1 MKCIFPCGSKF
12 IIVCNVEQ
20 PETDIYGLRYDI
32 PDGQKLAEG
41 LLRLNIVKE
50 GLVSMKIL
58 VCTKLVPDT
67 SETKLSIDK
76 TGKGI
81 STVGLKFSINEADD
95 YAVEEAMRTK
105 AALGGTVTIVSIAP
119 KSADVMIR
127 MALAK
132 GGESA
137 IRIEDDRINFRDPM
151 QVAKVLA
158 AAVKDE
164 EFDLV
169 FTGCMSSD
177 DKNMSVGVALA
188 ELLGLNHA
196 AMVKHAEVTEEKIT
210 VHRELEGGLLEV
222 AEVGLPAVITVQTG
236 INTPRYAPIRE
247 MRQAMKKELKVV
259 NLEDIGID
267 EAQVNEAGSK
277 IELLGFYFPEVISNV
292 EILEGSPEEKG
303 EQIAIK
309 LVKGGLLS

>member
-1 MKCIFPCGSKF
+1 
-12 IIVCNVEQ
+12 
-20 PETDIYGLRYDI
+20 
-32 PDGQKLAEG
+32 
-41 LLRLNIVKE
+41 
-50 GLVSMKIL
+50 MKIL

-67 SETKLSIDK
+67 SEANISIDK
-76 TGKGI
+76 SGKGI
-81 STVGLKFSINEADD
+81 STFGLKYSINEADD

-105 AALGGTVTIVSIAP
+105 TTLGGSVKILSIAP

-137 IRIEDDRINFRDPM
+137 IRVEDDRINFRDPM

-196 AMVKHAEVTEEKIT
+196 AMAKHVDVTEET
-210 VHRELEGGLLEV
+210 VTAHRELEGGMLEV
-222 AEVGLPAVITVQTG
+222 TEVALPAVITVQTG

-247 MRQAMKKELKVV
+247 MRKAMKKEIKVV
-259 NLEDIGID
+259 NLDDIGVD
-267 EAQVNEAGSK
+267 EVQVNEAGSK
-277 IELLGFYFPEVISNV
+277 IELLNFYFPEVISNA
-292 EILEGSPEEKG
+292 EMIEGSPEEKG

-309 LVKGGLLS
+309 LVKGGLL